1 VANPA
6 APIRAAR
13 TGGQGRRP
21 QIARTVQSPNVRGLA
36 MRGPRPASKT
46 GPTARM
52 AQVTATSPTASRS
65 SEEGTGAGG
74 TGGWGTGAGVTG
86 RGVTA
91 AENTG
96 AKNTGAENTGA
107 ENPGAKKT
115 GGDGIGNGAAGKAG
129 IPRLVSEFPS
139 VETGG
144 WGGRAMGKEKA
155 SGVPVGG
162 WPRAFSGSGVNGGG
176 PGGGSPRARRSRAR
190 RSRARRSGGVG
201 KRARYSRSPK
211 IAGSTSIPMGQ

>member
-1 VANPA
+1 MANPA

-74 TGGWGTGAGVTG
+74 RGAGN
-86 RGVTA
+86 RGA
-91 AENTG
+91 G
-96 AKNTGAENTGA
+96 
-107 ENPGAKKT
+107 
-115 GGDGIGNGAAGKAG
+115 GIGNGAAGKAG
-129 IPRLVSEFPS
+129 IPRSVVTFPS
-139 VETGG
+139 VETEG